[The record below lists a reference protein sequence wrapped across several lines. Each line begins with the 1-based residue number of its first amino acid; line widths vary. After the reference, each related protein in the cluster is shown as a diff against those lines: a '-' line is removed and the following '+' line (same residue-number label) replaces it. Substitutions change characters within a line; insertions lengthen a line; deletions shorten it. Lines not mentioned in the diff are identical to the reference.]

1 MKKLTD
7 DERYMKEAIRLAK
20 KAYAIREVPIGC
32 VIVYDGKIIGRGYN
46 KRTSLGNVL
55 AHGEILAINKACR
68 YMGDWRLEDCTLYV
82 TLEPCPMCTGAILQS
97 RLSRVVYGA
106 ADPKAGC
113 CGGLLA
119 LTEENFDTHPA
130 IYAGV
135 LERECTALL
144 RDFFAVR
151 RGASRK

>member
-1 MKKLTD
+1 MPTLQEHERFMRIALD
-7 DERYMKEAIRLAK
+7 LAREAAQADEIPVGALVVR
-20 KAYAIREVPIGC
+20 
-32 VIVYDGKIIGRGYN
+32 N
-46 KRTSLGNVL
+46 
-55 AHGEILAINKACR
+55 GEILSQARNEREERSDISAHAEILALRRAGEKLGHWALP
-68 YMGDWRLEDCTLYV
+68 GCTLYV

-151 RGASRK
+151 RRASRK

>member
-1 MKKLTD
+1 MGYDQGGLT
-7 DERYMKEAIRLAK
+7 EEEQGTYCAAMTRSIA
-20 KAYAIREVPIGC
+20 
-32 VIVYDGKIIGRGYN
+32 
-46 KRTSLGNVL
+46 
-55 AHGEILAINKACR
+55 
-68 YMGDWRLEDCTLYV
+68 LE
-82 TLEPCPMCTGAILQS
+82 
-97 RLSRVVYGA
+97 
-106 ADPKAGC
+106 GC

>member
-1 MKKLTD
+1 
-7 DERYMKEAIRLAK
+7 
-20 KAYAIREVPIGC
+20 
-32 VIVYDGKIIGRGYN
+32 
-46 KRTSLGNVL
+46 
-55 AHGEILAINKACR
+55 
-68 YMGDWRLEDCTLYV
+68 
-82 TLEPCPMCTGAILQS
+82 MCTGAILQS

-151 RGASRK
+151 RRASRK

>member
-1 MKKLTD
+1 MEWET
-7 DERYMKEAIRLAK
+7 YMTQALELARQAGALGEIPVGAVVVK
-20 KAYAIREVPIGC
+20 
-32 VIVYDGKIIGRGYN
+32 DGAVIGRGFN
-46 KRTSLGNVL
+46 RRETDHDATAHALG
-55 AHGEILAINKACR
+55 G
-68 YMGDWRLEDCTLYV
+68 WRLDGCALFV

-144 RDFFAVR
+144 RDFCAVR
-151 RGASRK
+151 RRASRK

>member
-55 AHGEILAINKACR
+55 AHGEILEKGAHQALMER
-68 YMGDWRLEDCTLYV
+68 GGAYAALYAYQFRPEDLV
-82 TLEPCPMCTGAILQS
+82 
-97 RLSRVVYGA
+97 
-106 ADPKAGC
+106 
-113 CGGLLA
+113 
-119 LTEENFDTHPA
+119 
-130 IYAGV
+130 
-135 LERECTALL
+135 
-144 RDFFAVR
+144 
-151 RGASRK
+151 